1 MPGKTICLLIMSFF
15 PLFATAQNSID
26 KLVDELSTTGNA
38 DFTSIVQR
46 NPKTKAIE
54 KVVKKLETGSI
65 NSKKFINAFK
75 KEAKLNKTTTTT
87 RSNGEITTIITTSN
101 KKTNRIYMIKYDE
114 DSYYPEVSIT
124 IIIKVK

>member
-1 MPGKTICLLIMSFF
+1 M
-15 PLFATAQNSID
+15 
-26 KLVDELSTTGNA
+26 
-38 DFTSIVQR
+38 
-46 NPKTKAIE
+46 
-54 KVVKKLETGSI
+54 
-65 NSKKFINAFK
+65 

-114 DSYYPEVSIT
+114 DSYYPDVSIT

>member
-1 MPGKTICLLIMSFF
+1 MLFF

-54 KVVKKLETGSI
+54 KVVKSLKP
-65 NSKKFINAFK
+65 A
-75 KEAKLNKTTTTT
+75 
-87 RSNGEITTIITTSN
+87 
-101 KKTNRIYMIKYDE
+101 
-114 DSYYPEVSIT
+114 V
-124 IIIKVK
+124 

>member
-1 MPGKTICLLIMSFF
+1 MPGKTICLLIMLFF

-65 NSKKFINAFK
+65 NSKKIYQPLQ
-75 KEAKLNKTTTTT
+75 E
-87 RSNGEITTIITTSN
+87 RSQTQQNDHDN
-101 KKTNRIYMIKYDE
+101 
-114 DSYYPEVSIT
+114 PL
-124 IIIKVK
+124 

>member
-1 MPGKTICLLIMSFF
+1 MPGKAIYLIIMLFF
-15 PLFATAQNSID
+15 PLFATAQNCID
-26 KLVDELSTTGNA
+26 QLVDELSTTGNA

-46 NPKTKAIE
+46 NPKTKAVE
-54 KVVKKLETGSI
+54 KVVKKLETNSI

-114 DSYYPEVSIT
+114 DSYYPEVNIT

>member
-1 MPGKTICLLIMSFF
+1 MPGKAIYLIIMLFF
-15 PLFATAQNSID
+15 PLFATAQNSVD
-26 KLVDELSTTGNA
+26 QLVDELSTTGNA

-46 NPKTKAIE
+46 NPKTKAVE
-54 KVVKKLETGSI
+54 KVVKKLETNSI

-114 DSYYPEVSIT
+114 DSYYPEVNIT